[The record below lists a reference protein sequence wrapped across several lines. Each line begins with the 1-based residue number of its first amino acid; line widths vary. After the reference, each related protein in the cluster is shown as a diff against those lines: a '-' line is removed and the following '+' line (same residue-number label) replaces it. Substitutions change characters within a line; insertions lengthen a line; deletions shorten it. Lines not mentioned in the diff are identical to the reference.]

1 MKKLIIIGISVAAL
15 GLFGAYMLFA
25 GYLRFNYPDR
35 EEFPI
40 MGIDISHHQGEIR
53 WTELRTEDIS
63 FVIIKATEGGD
74 YRDPRFTTNWTQSKK
89 EGYRTGAYHFYRLC
103 KNAREQANN
112 FIQTVPFEPDNLP
125 PTIDLEFGGNC
136 KTDKNKKQVLQEVE
150 EFLQILER
158 HYKKRPIIYVTKE
171 FYDEYLI
178 DQFRNN
184 PIWIRNI
191 FKKPKLKDNREWT
204 IWQFANRGRLNGID
218 MYVDLNVWNGRSIE
232 F

>member
-1 MKKLIIIGISVAAL
+1 
-15 GLFGAYMLFA
+15 
-25 GYLRFNYPDR
+25 
-35 EEFPI
+35 
-40 MGIDISHHQGEIR
+40 
-53 WTELRTEDIS
+53 
-63 FVIIKATEGGD
+63 
-74 YRDPRFTTNWTQSKK
+74 
-89 EGYRTGAYHFYRLC
+89 
-103 KNAREQANN
+103 
-112 FIQTVPFEPDNLP
+112 LP